1 MAKKEAE
8 VHGIRI
14 KETRADRTFN
24 VLNLI
29 FWMIVLFI
37 TLYPLW
43 LVLIAS
49 VSDPDAVLAGE
60 VIFWPK
66 GFSLMGYEAVFQH
79 SELWQSYLNSIIYT
93 VLGSALS
100 VIVSLAAAY
109 ALSRKFA
116 GKAFVNFLI
125 TFTMFFSGGL
135 IPIFLNVR
143 DLGLYDTRLVMI
155 LMNTVSVW
163 NLMVARTYIQSSIP
177 NELYEAAV
185 MDGADHFTYFFRC
198 VLPLSGTIIAVLSV
212 YYGVARW
219 NDYFTGLVF
228 IRNRAY
234 LPLQTVLR
242 EILASLSISGSS
254 DTFFAAY
261 ADNLG
266 GLQEAMRKA
275 ALGQF
280 GSGWAWLSAD
290 GEGHLAVQKTANQDT
305 PLPLIPLLC
314 CDVWEHA
321 YYLQYQNRR
330 ADYFE
335 AWWRLVDW
343 PEVSRLYTGCLA
355 CRPPRP

>member
-1 MAKKEAE
+1 MAKQKE
-8 VHGIRI
+8 VRGIRI
-14 KETRADRTFN
+14 KETGHDRVFN
-24 VLNLI
+24 VINMI
-29 FWMIVLFI
+29 FWIIVLFL

-60 VIFWPK
+60 VFLWPK
-66 GFSLMGYEAVFQH
+66 DFSWMGYEAVFQY
-79 SELWQSYLNSIIYT
+79 SELWTSYLNSIFYT
-93 VLGSALS
+93 VVGSALS
-100 VIVSLAAAY
+100 VIISLAAAY
-109 ALSRKFA
+109 SLSRKFA
-116 GKAFVNFLI
+116 GKRFVNFLI

-143 DLGLYDTRLVMI
+143 NLGLYDTRTVMI
-155 LMNTVSVW
+155 LMNLVSVW
-163 NLMVARTYIQSSIP
+163 NLMVARTYIQSTIP
-177 NELYEAAV
+177 NDLYEAAV

-228 IRNRAY
+228 IRTRSY
-234 LPLQTVLR
+234 LPLQTILR

-275 ALGQF
+275 EVAKYCCIVVSTVPAVVLYIFMQKYFVKGVMI
-280 GSGWAWLSAD
+280 GSLKG
-290 GEGHLAVQKTANQDT
+290 
-305 PLPLIPLLC
+305 
-314 CDVWEHA
+314 
-321 YYLQYQNRR
+321 
-330 ADYFE
+330 
-335 AWWRLVDW
+335 
-343 PEVSRLYTGCLA
+343 
-355 CRPPRP
+355 

>member
-60 VIFWPK
+60 VLFWPK

-212 YYGVARW
+212 YYGVVRW

-275 ALGQF
+275 EVAKYCCIVVSTVPAIVLYIFMQKYFVKGVMI
-280 GSGWAWLSAD
+280 GSLKG
-290 GEGHLAVQKTANQDT
+290 
-305 PLPLIPLLC
+305 
-314 CDVWEHA
+314 
-321 YYLQYQNRR
+321 
-330 ADYFE
+330 
-335 AWWRLVDW
+335 
-343 PEVSRLYTGCLA
+343 
-355 CRPPRP
+355 